1 MVVTSTD
8 FKANLGKYL
17 NMISTND
24 ITITRNGR
32 KIAKL
37 VKAEDDTLKDIYSL
51 FGILAGSELSKMSDD
66 ELESVIREERI
77 KRYDSID

>member
-8 FKANLGKYL
+8 FKTNLGKYL
-17 NMISTND
+17 DMVSTNE
-24 ITITRNGR
+24 ITVTRNGR

-37 VKAEDDTLKDIYSL
+37 FKAEDDTLTEIHSL
-51 FGILAGSELSKMSDD
+51 FGILAGSELSKMTDD
-66 ELESVIREERI
+66 ELESVIHDERS